1 LIWNDLTLAQR
12 QENPALG
19 EYRCTQTLDVW
30 KAADLA
36 GLTTQAAAGRSLRLQ
51 GWSSDRQ
58 AMAVILREDDYP
70 GWIRAADL
78 AVLVPAAA
86 PYQAPVRSRA
96 DVVAAIPGAIAFAK
110 AALVVPHC
118 YRWGGTVAP
127 DYDCSGLVQA
137 AFASEGI
144 WLPRD
149 SYQQEAF
156 CELRSRAELAPG
168 DLIFF
173 GTPERTNHVALYL
186 GEDETG
192 EDETGEDETGVG
204 QYIHCSGYDQGRGKM
219 AIDPLAVTGD
229 PVSDTYYAQLRSFG
243 RIMGS
248 YQPAI
253 APPAPSF

>member
-1 LIWNDLTLAQR
+1 MLAPDSWLIWNDLTLAQR
-12 QENPALG
+12 AENPALG
-19 EYRCTQTLDVW
+19 EYCCTQTLDLW
-30 KAADLA
+30 KGEDLV

-51 GWSSDRQ
+51 RWSDDYQ
-58 AMAVILREDDYP
+58 AIAVILREDNYA
-70 GWIRAADL
+70 GWLRAEDL
-78 AVLVPAAA
+78 ATLVPAVA
-86 PYQAPVRSRA
+86 PYQAPVYSRS

-110 AALVVPHC
+110 AAMAVPHC

-127 DYDCSGLVQA
+127 NYDCSGLIQA

-156 CELRSRAELAPG
+156 CAPRSRSDLEPG

-186 GEDETG
+186 GEDA
-192 EDETGEDETGVG
+192 TGVG
-204 QYIHCSGYDQGRGKM
+204 HYIHGSGYEQGRGKI
-219 AIDPLAVTGD
+219 AIDPLAATGD
-229 PVSDTYYAQLRSFG
+229 TISQTYYSQLRGCG

-248 YQPAI
+248 YQAPTRT
-253 APPAPSF
+253 PPATLTP